1 MSSGDKLMPDV
12 IVDCKYLGAVDAL
25 EGPRI
30 DITPCIE
37 TMEKKYLKMSPDYE
51 QENVLTSL
59 WVKKGD
65 FVDQG
70 VLKKLINI
78 ISVNN

>member
-1 MSSGDKLMPDV
+1 
-12 IVDCKYLGAVDAL
+12 
-25 EGPRI
+25 
-30 DITPCIE
+30 
-37 TMEKKYLKMSPDYE
+37 MSPDYE